1 MTPNALCE
9 KDIEKT
15 NASFPEEEKK
25 DAVRDA

>member
-9 KDIEKT
+9 KDEKT

-25 DAVRDA
+25 DVLRDA

>member
-9 KDIEKT
+9 KDEKT

-25 DAVRDA
+25 DVRDA